1 MRRFL
6 LLLLALVLPMQ
17 MSWAATHFC
26 DDARLVEL
34 AVAAAEQGGHVHG
47 DATAEHTESKG
58 EKIADA
64 CCGAAHNCHG
74 LHHIM
79 GQAEPEFAGRASTQM
94 PAPSG
99 AAPPMG
105 EVLSRIDRPNWS
117 AA

>member
-6 LLLLALVLPMQ
+6 LLLLAFVLPLQ

-26 DDARLVEL
+26 DDEKLVAR
-34 AVAAAEQGGHVHG
+34 AVAAAEQGGHAL
-47 DATAEHTESKG
+47 DAAGEEQSDAKA

-64 CCGAAHNCHG
+64 CCGAAHGCHG
-74 LHHIM
+74 LHHLM
-79 GQAEPEFAGRASTQM
+79 GHADSTSAQAAAIQM

-99 AAPPMG
+99 AAPP
-105 EVLSRIDRPNWS
+105 LSDARSRIERPNWS

>member
-6 LLLLALVLPMQ
+6 VLLLALVLSMQ

-26 DDARLVEL
+26 DDQRSVGL
-34 AVAAAEQGGHVHG
+34 AVAAAGQGGHVH
-47 DATAEHTESKG
+47 AEAVGEQSDLNA

-79 GQAEPEFAGRASTQM
+79 GQADPEFAARASTQM
-94 PAPSG
+94 PARSG
-99 AAPPMG
+99 AAPPLG
-105 EVLSRIDRPNWS
+105 EVLSRIDRPNWF

>member
-6 LLLLALVLPMQ
+6 LLLLAFVLPLQ

-26 DDARLVEL
+26 DDERLVAL
-34 AVAAAEQGGHVHG
+34 AVAAAEQGGHVH
-47 DATAEHTESKG
+47 AEAAGEQSDSQS

-79 GQAEPEFAGRASTQM
+79 GQADPEFAGAASTHM

-99 AAPPMG
+99 AAPPLA
-105 EVLSRIDRPNWS
+105 EVPSGIERPNWS

>member
-26 DDARLVEL
+26 DDERLVAL
-34 AVAAAEQGGHVHG
+34 AVAAAEQGGHFH
-47 DATAEHTESKG
+47 AEAAGEKSDSQS

-79 GQAEPEFAGRASTQM
+79 GQADPEFAAAACTQM
-94 PAPSG
+94 PAHSG
-99 AAPPMG
+99 AAPPLG
-105 EVLSRIDRPNWS
+105 EVLSRIERPNWP

>member
-6 LLLLALVLPMQ
+6 LLLLAFVLPLQ

-26 DDARLVEL
+26 DDARLLEL
-34 AVAAAEQGGHVHG
+34 AVAAAEQGGHVHAP
-47 DATAEHTESKG
+47 DEQSDSKG
-58 EKIADA
+58 EKIVDS

-79 GQAEPEFAGRASTQM
+79 GQADPEFVARASTQS
-94 PAPSG
+94 PAPPG

-105 EVLSRIDRPNWS
+105 EVLSRIDRPNWF